1 MNPPRPKLAMPL
13 SIGLLLF
20 PKLTQL
26 DLIGPLQVM
35 TRIPDAR
42 VELVWKTTEPVTD
55 ESGRLRLIP
64 TADFEGAGQLDVICV
79 PGGPGQVELMTD
91 EETLAFLRRQAEHAR
106 YVTSVC
112 TGSLVLGAA
121 GLLRGYR
128 ATCHWLSLDQLPL
141 FGAIP
146 VKERVVFDRNRVT
159 GGGVTSGIDFGL
171 ALAAELI
178 GAEAAK
184 TIQLQIEYDPDPP
197 FAAGSPETAESAIVE
212 SVRGATAT
220 FLSRRRAISEQA
232 AAALARRG
240 W

>member
-1 MNPPRPKLAMPL
+1 
-13 SIGLLLF
+13 
-20 PKLTQL
+20 
-26 DLIGPLQVM
+26 
-35 TRIPDAR
+35 
-42 VELVWKTTEPVTD
+42 VWKTTEPVTD
-55 ESGRLRLIP
+55 ESGRLRLMP
-64 TADFEGAGQLDVICV
+64 TADFAGAGQLDVICV

-91 EETLAFLRRQAEHAR
+91 EETLGFLRQQAERAR

-121 GLLRGYR
+121 GLLKGYR
-128 ATCHWLSLDQLPL
+128 ATCHWLSLDQLAL
-141 FGAIP
+141 FGATP

-184 TIQLQIEYDPDPP
+184 AIQLQIEYDPDPP
-197 FAAGSPETAESAIVE
+197 FAAGSPETAEPAVVE
-212 SVRGATAT
+212 RIRSATAT
-220 FLSRRRAISEQA
+220 FQSRRRAISEQA
-232 AAALARRG
+232 AAALSKRG

>member
-1 MNPPRPKLAMPL
+1 MPL
-13 SIGLLLF
+13 SIGFLLF

-26 DLIGPLQVM
+26 DLTGPLQVM

-55 ESGRLRLIP
+55 ESGRLRLMP
-64 TADFEGAGQLDVICV
+64 TVDFTGAGQLDVICV

-91 EETLAFLRRQAEHAR
+91 EETLSFLRKQAPRAR

-121 GLLRGYR
+121 GLLKGYR
-128 ATCHWLSLDQLPL
+128 ATCHWMSLDQLAL
-141 FGAIP
+141 FGATP

-184 TIQLQIEYDPDPP
+184 AIQLQIEYDPDPP
-197 FAAGSPETAESAIVE
+197 FAAGSPENAEPAVVE
-212 SVRGATAT
+212 RIRVATAA
-220 FLSRRRAISEQA
+220 FQSRRRAISEQA
-232 AAALARRG
+232 AAALAKRG